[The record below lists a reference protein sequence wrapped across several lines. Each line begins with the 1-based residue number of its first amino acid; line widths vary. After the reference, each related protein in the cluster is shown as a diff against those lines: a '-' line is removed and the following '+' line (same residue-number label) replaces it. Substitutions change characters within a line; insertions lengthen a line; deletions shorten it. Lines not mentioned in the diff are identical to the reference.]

1 MDLGLYNLKYGARRL
16 ISGVLPLLRNVD
28 PNAISWCLLPVG
40 AATAAVYWLA
50 AQGRAWACLVGIGLV
65 FLRMFLGTLDGLVAV
80 HYRKGT
86 PRGEIV
92 NRLAPELCDVML
104 VATLALARPEWRIP
118 GIGAL
123 ALAWLTSFSGL
134 IGAVV
139 GKPTQSVGPVGQT
152 DRLAALQVCSL
163 AAFLA
168 ASFGWRVD
176 FLEIFL
182 WWTILGGVL
191 TVVLRLY
198 RSLRAAGAAEE
209 APSGAAA
216 S

>member
-16 ISGVLPLLRNVD
+16 ISGLLPLLEAVD
-28 PNAISWCLLPVG
+28 PNAISWSLLPVG
-40 AATAAVYWLA
+40 VATAAVYWLA
-50 AQGRAWACLVGIGLV
+50 AQGPAWLYLVGIGLI
-65 FLRMFLGTLDGLVAV
+65 FLRMFLGTLDGLVAA
-80 HYRKGT
+80 HYRKES

-104 VATLALARPEWRIP
+104 VATLALARQEWRLP

-123 ALAWLTSFSGL
+123 VLAWLTTFSGL
-134 IGAVV
+134 IGAVA

-163 AAFLA
+163 AAFLSA
-168 ASFGWRVD
+168 TLGFGLD
-176 FLEIFL
+176 FLKIFL
-182 WWTILGGVL
+182 WWTILGGLL

-198 RSLRAAGAAEE
+198 RSLRTAGATE
-209 APSGAAA
+209 GATPGVAT